1 MSEYIIQSIYK
12 KITSDNYLINSYNH
26 LTRSKVIHFFF
37 ILIEIIINILQ
48 ELETFLGGFNSDKN
62 EGVLNYISYLTNQF
76 GRIPI
81 IGKIIILLL
90 FISIFDILYYFF
102 QRKKIKTKYN
112 RVSILV
118 NILELFYFR
127 VSSLVLFNFFFTL
140 SNFYFLISLLFL
152 IPNIYLIM
160 NHFLYNHLYY
170 FVPSFIDYPFD
181 EFSSIYDIILL
192 SIKFFLSV
200 TRNTDNSGLGK
211 FCFIIIFLEQ
221 LLFCFYFILK
231 LKNHSY
237 LFMKNTFLNKTRISL
252 FFTKTLIIIF
262 AFLFGKNEIINILF
276 LILFFGILFI
286 MMVYMYA
293 IYNPYYNIKIKRET
307 PLENIFFYLFIVSN
321 KNDLDFLFETKVNEH
336 YIKCGICSLCKK
348 YFQYLSQNQTL
359 PDDEKNSLINEEN
372 NQDNKSI
379 NSNTNLMDL
388 FDIIYDGK
396 NSYFQLI
403 EKIILQYKYRGK
415 DAFNNISYYYIN
427 LSFLIYSDY
436 IKNNITLALNEK
448 IILEVIN
455 EDNKLLDSHKSK
467 INQIL
472 FCDKYISLGHKI
484 LNQLKEILNSEQ
496 NINKS
501 KKLIDLS
508 LLLKEMQNEKYKKFL
523 FSQKQENLSDSK
535 NSIMA
540 CSIIYEEI
548 FNTTISNSQLPIRDN
563 LPQLEEVFNDHKNDK
578 IISLSVDL
586 SNNICKIVRAGKE
599 LSSYKDN
606 NLFDLFPL
614 TFKEY
619 QINLFLKSVKEN
631 FDINND
637 EKTIFNNYNY
647 NKRRSIKIKDEDKKV
662 SNKNL
667 ADLLR
672 TNNNNNRKIEYI
684 EIKVIICE
692 FISSKIFYKY
702 LALKLTPLFNK
713 DYNNF
718 FILFDG
724 TFSFYKNTIITL
736 KDFEENKNPK
746 EKIISV
752 SGPELD
758 NSPEIYSMSFQKF
771 SMYQN
776 KIGFILSKIS
786 EFNLSTK
793 YYSIYKIISKP
804 KDKKK
809 KKNKKII
816 ELNDSDEEEQ
826 DKTSIAKS
834 FDMEAM
840 EENASIASQQNEG
853 ISSLGTKN
861 RKKDEDI
868 YEYKN
873 INKIKRFIYL
883 SIPIILLVLIG
894 EYIYLITLNNFIHKN
909 NHSLTDYKEFNKLYF
924 QLFTSILGIACVIK
938 LDSKCSSPVSI
949 YSDNDY
955 FNDIG
960 ENFDLTLFIKV
971 QSRILARQI
980 MERRNNLLNIH
991 KNIGNKKYN
1000 QIFGEN
1006 VGYLRISQNYVKQ
1019 KVILNLT
1026 NINME
1031 FFEAILVI
1039 CNSFQ
1044 ILTNN
1049 TSDDLIYF
1057 LNKKK
1062 DPFSLLNERKN
1073 DEKELSNY
1081 QKELYEMILN
1091 YKTYKEKFEG
1101 VNMKLLQIQKSKY
1114 KVLRI
1119 CIYLFINI
1127 DTLLI
1132 LAICSL
1138 LYSYI
1143 VYFEDIL
1150 IRILNFVNMTIN
1162 MKNDKFNFYSA
1173 FSQKIENLETILILN
1188 NSEPIKSVHKIN
1200 LLYNDYQEYLTT
1212 LYKNNPNDSNKKY
1225 KNMPNEADKN
1235 IEMKNIPINQR
1246 IVSKEDIRNFGIT
1259 NNYLISFYLI
1269 FSLFLISYIYLMFH
1283 WINYFSMLSKLYS
1296 LINKNE
1302 ILESSLYSSINIY
1315 DLMIFNNYTIGELAE
1330 YIFEESSSNQNNFI
1344 LKSFYSN
1351 LQYAFNTQKEK
1362 NTLNNY
1368 YLSIEGNSNFSCQS
1382 LFEMNKENMEI
1393 LKNNSESQNFG
1404 DIKKNLVKIC
1414 EKSRL
1419 TESNDI
1425 IAAFERHFQL
1435 IKNGILLVNDFSEEG
1450 LINHIKTGSLG
1461 QVSIFFNCIILYVLE
1476 VVVTL
1481 PNKMSLNNI
1490 LNLLKKNIEITVII
1504 FIILDFILIFVVLF
1518 FYISNIKNYCNQF
1531 FLLKKIFKICEIQ
1544 E

>member
-1 MSEYIIQSIYK
+1 MSEYIIPSIYK
-12 KITSDNYLINSYNH
+12 KINSDNYLINSYNH

-48 ELETFLGGFNSDKN
+48 ELETFLGGFSSDKN
-62 EGVLNYISYLTNQF
+62 KGGLNYISYLTNQF
-76 GRIPI
+76 DRIPI

-90 FISIFDILYYFF
+90 FISIFDILYYFL
-102 QRKKIKTKYN
+102 QRKKIETKYN
-112 RVSILV
+112 RVSTLV

-127 VSSLVLFNFFFTL
+127 ASSLLLFNLFFTL
-140 SNFYFLISLLFL
+140 PNFYFLISLLFL
-152 IPNIYLIM
+152 IPNMYLIM

-170 FVPSFIDYPFD
+170 FVPRFINYPFD

-200 TRNTDNSGLGK
+200 SRNTDNSGLGK
-211 FCFIIIFLEQ
+211 FCFIIIFLEK

-252 FFTKTLIIIF
+252 FFTETLIIIF

-276 LILFFGILFI
+276 LILFIGILFI
-286 MMVYMYA
+286 MMVYMYS

-321 KNDLDFLFETKVNEH
+321 KNDLDFLFETKLNEH

-348 YFQYLSQNQTL
+348 YFQYISQNQSL

-372 NQDNKSI
+372 NQDNNNV
-379 NSNTNLMDL
+379 NSSTNLMNL

-396 NSYFQLI
+396 NNYFQLI

-415 DAFNNISYYYIN
+415 DAFNNSSYYYIN

-436 IKNNITLALNEK
+436 TKNDITLALNEK

-455 EDNKLLDSHKSK
+455 EDNKLLENHKSK
-467 INQIL
+467 ISQIL
-472 FCDKYISLGHKI
+472 FCDNFISLGHKI

-496 NINKS
+496 NINKAQ
-501 KKLIDLS
+501 KLIDLS

-523 FSQKQENLSDSK
+523 FSQKQENLANSK

-540 CSIIYEEI
+540 CSILYEEV
-548 FNTTISNSQLPIRDN
+548 FNTTISRSELPMRDN
-563 LPQLEEVFNDHKNDK
+563 LPQLEEVFHDHKNDK
-578 IISLSVDL
+578 IISLSLDL
-586 SNNICKIVRAGKE
+586 SNNLCKIVRAGKE

-619 QINLFLKSVKEN
+619 QINLFLKTIKED

-637 EKTIFNNYNY
+637 EKDIFNNYNN
-647 NKRRSIKIKDEDKKV
+647 NKRRSFKIKEEDKKV
-662 SNKNL
+662 SNKNVL
-667 ADLLR
+667 DFLR
-672 TNNNNNRKIEYI
+672 TNNNNSRKIEYI

-692 FISSKIFYKY
+692 YISSKIFYKY
-702 LALKLTPLFNK
+702 LNLKLTPLFNK

-724 TFSFYKNTIITL
+724 TFFFYKNTIITL
-736 KDFEENKNPK
+736 KDFEENKRPK

-752 SGPELD
+752 SGLELD
-758 NSPEIYSMSFQKF
+758 NFPEIYSMPFQKF
-771 SMYQN
+771 SIYQN
-776 KIGFILSKIS
+776 KMGFILSKIS
-786 EFNLSTK
+786 TFNLSTK
-793 YYSIYKIISKP
+793 YYSIYKIIPKP

-809 KKNKKII
+809 KKRKNIL
-816 ELNDSDEEEQ
+816 EPNNSEEEEQ
-826 DKTSIAKS
+826 VTTNIAKS
-834 FDMEAM
+834 FDIEAM

-853 ISSLGTKN
+853 ISALGTRN
-861 RKKDEDI
+861 RKKDENI

-873 INKIKRFIYL
+873 INKIKKFIYL

-894 EYIYLITLNNFIHKN
+894 ENIYLITLNNFIIKI
-909 NHSLTDYKEFNKLYF
+909 NHSLINFKEFNKLYF
-924 QLFTSILGIACVIK
+924 QLFTSILGVACVINM
-938 LDSKCSSPVSI
+938 DSKCRSSVSI
-949 YSDNDY
+949 YSDNGY
-955 FNDIG
+955 LNQIE
-960 ENFDLTLFIKV
+960 ENFDLPLFIKF
-971 QSRILARQI
+971 QNRILARKI
-980 MERRNNLLNIH
+980 MEKRNNLLNIH
-991 KNIGNKKYN
+991 KNIGNEKYN

-1006 VGYLRISQNYVKQ
+1006 IGYLRLSQNFIKQ
-1019 KVILNLT
+1019 KIIFNLT
-1026 NINME
+1026 NINMQ

-1062 DPFSLLNERKN
+1062 DPFSLLNERN
-1073 DEKELSNY
+1073 NNGKELSNY

-1091 YKTYKEKFEG
+1091 YKTYNKQFDG
-1101 VNMKLLQIQKSKY
+1101 VYMKLLQILQSKD
-1114 KVLRI
+1114 KVI
-1119 CIYLFINI
+1119 KISIYLFINL

-1132 LAICSL
+1132 LVICSL
-1138 LYSYI
+1138 LYAYV

-1162 MKNDKFNFYSA
+1162 MKNDKFNFYSL
-1173 FSQKIENLETILILN
+1173 FSQKIENLKTILILN
-1188 NSEPIKSVHKIN
+1188 NSEPIKSVHNIN
-1200 LLYNDYQEYLTT
+1200 LLYSDYQQYLTT
-1212 LYKNNPNDSNKKY
+1212 LNKNNQNDSNKKY
-1225 KNMPNEADKN
+1225 KKIPNETDKMSE
-1235 IEMKNIPINQR
+1235 IKNIPINQR
-1246 IVSKEDIRNFGIT
+1246 IISKKDIRNLGIT

-1269 FSLFLISYIYLMFH
+1269 LSLFFVSYIYLMFF
-1283 WINYFSMLSKLYS
+1283 WINYFSTLSNLFN
-1296 LINKNE
+1296 LIIKNE

-1315 DLMIFNNYTIGELAE
+1315 DLMIFNNYTVGELAE
-1330 YIFEESSSNQNNFI
+1330 YIFEQSPSNENNFI
-1344 LKSFYSN
+1344 IKSFYSN
-1351 LQYAFNTQKEK
+1351 LQYAFNNQKEK
-1362 NTLNNY
+1362 NSLNNY

-1382 LFEMNKENMEI
+1382 LFEMNAENMEI
-1393 LKNNSESQNFG
+1393 LKNNSETQNFG
-1404 DIKKNLVKIC
+1404 DIKENLVKIC

-1425 IAAFERHFQL
+1425 IAAFERHFQF
-1435 IKNGILLVNDFSEEG
+1435 IKNGILSVNDFSEEG
-1450 LINHIKTGSLG
+1450 LINHIKTGTLG
-1461 QVSIFFNCIILYVLE
+1461 QVSIFFNCIILYALE
-1476 VVVTL
+1476 ITVTIPKKL
-1481 PNKMSLNNI
+1481 SINNI
-1490 LNLLKKNIEITVII
+1490 LNLLKKNIEITVLS
-1504 FIILDFILIFVVLF
+1504 FIILDFILILVVLF